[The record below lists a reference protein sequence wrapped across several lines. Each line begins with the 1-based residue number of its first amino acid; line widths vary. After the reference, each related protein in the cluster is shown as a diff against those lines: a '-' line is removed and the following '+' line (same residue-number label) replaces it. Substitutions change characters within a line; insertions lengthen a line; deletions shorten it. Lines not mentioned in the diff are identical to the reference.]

1 MTHVVLSLRSILVWR
16 MLTLTPVVVLV
27 ATSSTASIASLIVH
41 SSVTE
46 VTSRGP
52 SHLVVVSSGLLLAI
66 ISLVSVIFTAFF
78 HDKTDQLLQTCIIL
92 LLSFGSQIDF

>member
-1 MTHVVLSLRSILVWR
+1 MTHVVLSLRSILVLR
-16 MLTLTPVVVLV
+16 MLTLTSVVVL

-52 SHLVVVSSGLLLAI
+52 SHLVVVVSSGLLLAI
-66 ISLVSVIFTAFF
+66 ISLVSEIFTAFF
-78 HDKTDQLLQTCIIL
+78 PNLR
-92 LLSFGSQIDF
+92 